1 MPSDW
6 SSLPPLSNN
15 VQVKLYNRTEGGRI
29 RLVRI
34 EADTGVKALDLSSVQ
49 NAEIDFEIPCEVIG
63 ADGKKEIKIRFHPD
77 ALETAENDDNIQQV
91 LKKTV
96 FKVSFFLKALL

>member
-6 SSLPPLSNN
+6 SSLPLLSNN
-15 VQVKLYNRTEGGRI
+15 VQVKLYNRTEGGRT

-34 EADTGVKALDLSSVQ
+34 EADTGIKALDLSSVQ
-49 NAEIDFEIPCEVIG
+49 DTEVDFEVPCEVIG
-63 ADGKKEIKIRFHPD
+63 AEGKKEIKIRFNPEV
-77 ALETAENDDNIQQV
+77 LEAAENDDNVQQA

-96 FKVSFFLKALL
+96 FKVGFI